1 MIVNVCMWVVL
12 VVQSKSSLCE
22 PFTDCIKRIG
32 DELISVMD
40 YVATIWVHGY
50 SLSDATLLT
59 LRSPARATSSSFSF
73 LNLNLII

>member
-1 MIVNVCMWVVL
+1 M
-12 VVQSKSSLCE
+12 
-22 PFTDCIKRIG
+22 KRIG

-59 LRSPARATSSSFSF
+59 LPSFFS